1 MSKDDDCKETEDV
14 LIPGP
19 FQTPDGGVPFIRHTA
34 DHQTVTG
41 VMYRCEEGKPLM
53 GQSCFALS
61 PREDGLM
68 RVEEVH
74 TGGAPQSASK
84 GPAKVNNAA
93 FRSNWETIFGKK
105 APVGEA

>member
-19 FQTPDGGVPFIRHTA
+19 FTTPDGGVPFIRHTA

-41 VMYRCEEGKPLM
+41 VMYRCEEGKPIQ
-53 GQSCFALS
+53 GDSCFALS

-68 RVEEVH
+68 RVEEVNLRG
-74 TGGAPQSASK
+74 TPAPASK
-84 GPAKVNNAA
+84 GPAKVNNTA
-93 FRSNWETIFGKK
+93 FRTNWETIFGKK
-105 APVGEA
+105 TPAGSA